1 MSYPA
6 SNIIPIVSRIRA
18 AGLGLA
24 NFSSAMLFAKASELP
39 VSFTVDTYRSY
50 SSMKGLAEDFAD
62 TTETYKSAE
71 KFLDGVP
78 TTRKI
83 LVWATN
89 STDATVAATLIKA
102 RNKTWWFYSMF
113 TPDVLAVEASV
124 LSIAAWAES
133 NESFFVNNQTGVSAA
148 KIRDL
153 DDDTDIA
160 SKLTLLGYRFTATFA
175 HASDGNAGSALMKH
189 FAAVNYSAANSTI
202 DGDFKKSPSVLAES
216 LDGSE
221 YEAMEKKS
229 KRAVFY
235 TVVDTQGSQ
244 DIGRWKNTNTHSAY
258 GETIDDVINLA
269 AITNAIRVRLY
280 NTVANQLTKLGQDPV
295 GQAILIGA
303 AKVVGTQY
311 IANGY
316 LGPRNYTNPDDG
328 QMTYTSGFEVLTAPE
343 EILDLSDED
352 RDAHKSAPLRI
363 RIFRKGS
370 IRIVDVTLDVY

>member
-39 VSFTVDTYRSY
+39 VSFTADTYRSY

-71 KFLDGVP
+71 KFLGGIP
-78 TTRKI
+78 TTRQI

-89 STDATVAATLIKA
+89 TADATVAATLIKA

-124 LSIAAWAES
+124 LSIAPWCES

-202 DGDFKKSPSVLAES
+202 DGEYKKSPGVLAES
-216 LDGSE
+216 LDDSE
-221 YEAMEKKS
+221 YAAMMKS
-229 KRAVFY
+229 TKRAAFY
-235 TVVDTQGSQ
+235 TVVDNQGSV
-244 DIGRWKNTNTHSAY
+244 DVGRWINTNTHSSY

-269 AITNAIRVRLY
+269 AFTNAIRVRLY
-280 NTVANQLTKLGQDPV
+280 NTVAGQLTKLGQDPV

-311 IANGY
+311 IANNY
-316 LGPRNYTNPDDG
+316 LGPRNYTDPDDA
-328 QMTYTSGFEVLTAPE
+328 QEKYTIGFEILTAAE
-343 EILDLSDED
+343 DILDLSDED

-363 RIFRKGS
+363 RLFKKGS
-370 IRIVDVTLDVY
+370 IRVVDVTLDVY

>member
-39 VSFTVDTYRSY
+39 VSFTADTYRSY

-71 KFLDGVP
+71 KFLGGIP
-78 TTRKI
+78 TTRQI

-89 STDATVAATLIKA
+89 TADATVAATLIKA

-113 TPDVLAVEASV
+113 TPDVLAVEESV

-133 NESFFVNNQTGVSAA
+133 NESFFVNNQTGASAA

-153 DDDTDIA
+153 DDDEDIA

-202 DGDFKKSPSVLAES
+202 DGEYKKSPGVLAES
-216 LDGSE
+216 LDDSA
-221 YEAMEKKS
+221 YSAMMKS
-229 KRAVFY
+229 TKRAAFY
-235 TVVDTQGSQ
+235 TVVDNQGSV
-244 DIGRWKNTNTHSAY
+244 DVGRWINTNTHSSY

-269 AITNAIRVRLY
+269 AFTNAIRVRLY
-280 NTVANQLTKLGQDPV
+280 NTVAGQLTKLGQDPV

-311 IANGY
+311 IANNY
-316 LGPRNYTNPDDG
+316 LGPRNYTDPDDA
-328 QMTYTSGFEVLTAPE
+328 QEKYTIGFEILTTAE

-363 RIFRKGS
+363 RLFKKGS
-370 IRIVDVTLDVY
+370 IRVVDVTLDVY